1 MTGTTWRPRT
11 LQNLDSLIL
20 AARSEQEKR
29 VLLIKKACALVRF
42 SFIEEAAV
50 ILKDVRSRA
59 SAYDPRLSAW
69 MMFCEGLM
77 EHFGTLADKACR
89 DFKRAYAVS
98 VAAGDMELAAIASAW
113 VAHAEFCAGHLA
125 GVPGPLV
132 QAFTYANR
140 SNGAARARACL
151 VVADM
156 YNCTG
161 DQISARPWYKRAREA
176 AVHDGDIAM
185 QSVVM
190 YNDTAFRVSNVVI
203 DDCHGKADKHAVMLA
218 STSVDSV
225 GNLDLG
231 LGRRHLTSM
240 VPLLRAEVRSVQ
252 RRWDEAI
259 GLFDA
264 YLCDRSVEAQRRLMP
279 KFEVQRAYCLA
290 MTGDLAI
297 AVQQAREAVKQAGVC
312 TEFDDLF
319 VLHSRAASVFE
330 CGSMPEECLMQ
341 KESAVRCLD
350 ALVTYQTELKA
361 IIEPMAARIMQ
372 LEEEKSP
379 A

>member
-1 MTGTTWRPRT
+1 MTGTTWRPKT
-11 LQNLDSLIL
+11 LQNLDALIQ

-42 SFIEEAAV
+42 SCIEEATA
-50 ILKDVRSRA
+50 ILNDVRSKA

-69 MMFCEGLM
+69 IMFFEGLR

-98 VAAGDMELAAIASAW
+98 IAAGDLELAAIASAW
-113 VAHAEFCAGHLA
+113 VAHAEFCAGNLA
-125 GVPGPLV
+125 AVPSPLV
-132 QAFTYANR
+132 QAFTLGDRN
-140 SNGAARARACL
+140 NGAARARACL

-156 YNCTG
+156 YNCAG
-161 DQISARPWYKRAREA
+161 EPLSARPWYKRAREA
-176 AVHDGDIAM
+176 AVNDGDISM

-190 YNDTAFRVSNVVI
+190 YNDTAFRVSNVVF
-203 DDCHGKADKHAVMLA
+203 DDCRGGADEHALLLA

-240 VPLLRAEVRSVQ
+240 IPLLRAEVRSVQ

-259 GLFDA
+259 GLFDV

-290 MTGDLAI
+290 MTGDHELA
-297 AVQQAREAVKQAGVC
+297 VRQARDAVNQAEVC

-319 VLHSRAASVFE
+319 VLHSRAATVFE
-330 CGSMPEECLMQ
+330 RSSLHDESRVHR
-341 KESAVRCLD
+341 ESAKRCLS
-350 ALVTYQTELKA
+350 ALAAYQAELKA
-361 IIEPMAARIMQ
+361 SVDPMAARIME
-372 LEEEKSP
+372 LEEAKSP